1 MTTSR
6 ASTAKSGPELQGI
19 SAAALHWNLAAAVL
33 IEHAVRRGEGFLA
46 DNGALTAKTGQ
57 FTGRSPKDK
66 FIVREPSSQD
76 KVWWGPVN
84 QPIDPARFDALYARM
99 RAYMQSS
106 EVYVL
111 DCFAGASPKHRFPV
125 RIVTELAWHNLFCR
139 QLFIRPEDN
148 RPHADPPQL
157 TIIDLPSFHADPEVD
172 GTRSETFVIV
182 HLAKRLVLIGGT
194 SYAGEMKKS
203 VFSVLNFL
211 LPLARVMPMHC
222 SANVGSGGDVALFFG
237 LSGTGKTTL
246 SADPARGLI
255 GDDEHGWDDDGI
267 FNFEGGCYAKC
278 INLRQEY
285 EPHIWNAIRFGAM
298 LENVV
303 VDPETRRLDYDD
315 GSLTE
320 NTRAAY
326 PVTFIENAVVP
337 GVGGHAANV
346 VFLTC
351 DVFGVLPP
359 IARLEPAQTQYHF
372 LSGYTSK
379 VAGTERGLGAD
390 PQATF
395 STCFGAPFLV
405 LHPTS
410 YATLLAEKIAKH
422 GSACWLVNTGW
433 TGGSYG
439 VGRRIDLPVTRAI
452 IRAALSGQ
460 LAGVPM
466 QKDPVFGF
474 QVPTSCPGVSGALLT
489 PRKSWKD
496 PAAFDARAKELAALF
511 AKNFAQFSD
520 VSADVRA
527 AGPAA

>member
-6 ASTAKSGPELQGI
+6 ATTAKSGPELQGI
-19 SAAALHWNLAAAVL
+19 SAAALHWNLTAAVL

-222 SANVGSGGDVALFFG
+222 SANVGSGEDVALFFG

-285 EPHIWNAIRFGAM
+285 EPHIWSAIRFGAM

-474 QVPTSCPGVSGALLT
+474 QVPASCPGVSGALLT

>member
-1 MTTSR
+1 MPTPQSS
-6 ASTAKSGPELQGI
+6 AAKSGLEQQGI
-19 SAAALHWNLAAAVL
+19 RAAAAHWNLEVAVL
-33 IEHAVRRGEGFLA
+33 IEHAVRRGEGLLA
-46 DNGALTAKTGQ
+46 ENGALTARTGQ

-99 RAYMQSS
+99 RAHMQAS
-106 EVYVL
+106 EIYVL
-111 DCFAGASPKHRFPV
+111 DCFAGASPRHRFPV
-125 RIVTELAWHNLFCR
+125 RIITELAWHNLFCR
-139 QLFIRPEDN
+139 QLFIPPEGN
-148 RPHADPPQL
+148 RPHAEAPQL
-157 TIIDLPSFHADPEVD
+157 TIIDLPSFHADPDVD

-182 HLAKRLVLIGGT
+182 HLAKRLVIIGGT

-211 LPLARVMPMHC
+211 LPLAHVMPMHC
-222 SANVGSGGDVALFFG
+222 SANVGPGGDVALFFG

-246 SADPARGLI
+246 SADPGRGLI

-278 INLRQEY
+278 INLRREY
-285 EPHIWNAIRFGAM
+285 EPHIWNAIRFGAV

-337 GVGGHAANV
+337 GVGGHPRNV

-359 IARLEPAQTQYHF
+359 IARLDAAQTQYHF

-410 YATLLAEKIAKH
+410 YATLLAEKLAKH

-433 TGGSYG
+433 TGGPYG
-439 VGRRIDLPVTRAI
+439 GGRRIDLPLTRAI
-452 IRAALSGQ
+452 VRAAL
-460 LAGVPM
+460 AGRLLDAPM
-466 QKDPVFGF
+466 QRDPVFGF
-474 QVPTSCPGVSGALLT
+474 QAPAACPDVPAALLS
-489 PRKSWKD
+489 PRKTWKD

-520 VSADVRA
+520 VPADVRA